1 MQISAGTQLVWSLSG
16 SEAVNLGM
24 PMIEPDHLFC
34 ALLKFSELDNST
46 INSLLNDAG
55 DLESVYDERDNL
67 VLALEDL
74 GQSTVEIR
82 HAIRNE
88 AEHGNSKLE
97 GNLIH
102 RSEASRKLFERAIEK
117 ANSQGEP
124 VHPTHLLSVILAEPT
139 TAMKKAL
146 KKEDGIPDWLLEKEG
161 DDKKEEADEWLVS
174 WIQPIQQLAPK
185 KGFSVKETCQP
196 QLKIISLA
204 LSAASPSPVLL
215 ICEPKVEVSA
225 LLGKIAEDEGNL
237 ILYKA
242 DHAKLLMDLADMDD
256 PNLPGREIARV
267 MDEIQSK
274 ENAWLFF
281 DLNGETLVEES
292 TLTSLTA
299 LLTKQPRLV
308 LAIGVKTY
316 QSQILR
322 DQTAEAGF
330 RSIWLHNLD
339 VEKSLN
345 RL

>member
-1 MQISAGTQLVWSLSG
+1 MQISPGTQLVWSLSG
-16 SEAVNLGM
+16 SEAINLGM
-24 PMIEPDHLFC
+24 SLIEPDHLFC
-34 ALLKFSELDNST
+34 ALLKFSELDDDT
-46 INSLLNDAG
+46 ITRLLNNPS
-55 DLESVYDERDNL
+55 DLPIVVEERDDL
-67 VLALEDL
+67 SLALEDL
-74 GQSTVEIR
+74 EGSTADIR
-82 HAIRNE
+82 HAVRKE
-88 AEHGNSKLE
+88 AEHGTHKLE

-117 ANSQGEP
+117 ANSQDEP

-139 TAMKKAL
+139 PAMKKVL

-161 DDKKEEADEWLVS
+161 DDKKEEADERLVS

-196 QLKIISLA
+196 QLRIISLA
-204 LSAASPSPVLL
+204 LTAASPSPVLL

-225 LLGKIAEDEGNL
+225 MLGNIAEDESNL
-237 ILYKA
+237 LLYKA
-242 DHAKLLMDLADMDD
+242 DHAKLLVDLADMDD

-267 MDEIQSK
+267 MDEIQTK

-281 DLNGETLVEES
+281 DLSSETQVEDS

-299 LLTKQPRLV
+299 LLPKQPRLV
-308 LAIGVKTY
+308 LAIGEKTY
-316 QSQILR
+316 QRQILT
-322 DQTAEAGF
+322 DQAAEAGF